1 MKTYEFQGFN
11 ATKSRVKLLTLDNP
25 KVAKGGKRGEVTA
38 VLHLLPAR
46 EYARLA
52 ALNGD
57 VVQRVT
63 NLCPWAGSCEASCLN
78 TAGRGGIP
86 MNRYEGRA
94 FANNVQHGRYK
105 RTRLYD
111 HSPDAFRAQLERDMA
126 TVAAWAASLDLT
138 VSFRLNGTS
147 DVHWEGVFPGLAVPA
162 AAVRY
167 DYTKD
172 PRRGFEGTVDGVR
185 YTYSLDKGAQR
196 EALAKRILAAGGNVA
211 VVFNVKPGK
220 PVPATWRGFPVVDGD
235 ETDLRHMDPPG
246 HVVALRAKGKA
257 RADRTGFARDAV
269 TGDPVV
275 VETAWELAARLCK

>member
-1 MKTYEFQGFN
+1 MKTSEYPGF
-11 ATKSRVKLLTLDNP
+11 AAAKSRMQLLTLDNP
-25 KVAKGGKRGEVTA
+25 KVNKGGKRGEVTA
-38 VLHLLPAR
+38 VLHLLPER
-46 EYARLA
+46 EYARVA
-52 ALNGD
+52 ALNGEE
-57 VVQRVT
+57 VSSRF
-63 NLCPWAGSCEASCLN
+63 NLCPWAGACAASCLN

-86 MNRYEGRA
+86 MSSYAGRA

-111 HSPDAFRAQLERDMA
+111 NDPAAFRAKLERDMA

-147 DVHWEGVFPGLAVPA
+147 DVHWETVFPGLAVPA

-172 PRRGFEGTVDGVR
+172 PRRGFAGTVDGVR
-185 YTYSLDKGAQR
+185 YTYSLDKGFAR
-196 EALAKRILAAGGNVA
+196 EALARDVLRAGGNVA

-220 PVPATWRGFPVVDGD
+220 PVPASWRGFPVVDGD
-235 ETDLRHMDPPG
+235 ETDLRHMDPAG

-257 RADRTGFARDAV
+257 RADRTGFVRDSV

-275 VETAWELAARLCK
+275 

>member
-1 MKTYEFQGFN
+1 MKTSEFPGFA
-11 ATKSRVKLLTLDNP
+11 ATKSRLSLLTLDNP
-25 KVAKGGKRGEVTA
+25 KVAKGGKKGEVTA

-46 EYARLA
+46 EYARVA

-57 VVQRVT
+57 EVKRAK
-63 NLCPWAGSCEASCLN
+63 NLCPWAGACAASCLN

-86 MNRYEGRA
+86 MSTYNGRP

-111 HSPDAFRAQLERDMA
+111 HEPQAFRAQLERDMA
-126 TVAAWAASLDLT
+126 TVATWAESLGLT

-172 PRRGFEGTVDGVR
+172 AARGFARTVNGVR
-185 YTYSLDKGAQR
+185 YTYSLDMGAAR
-196 EALAKRILAAGGNVA
+196 EHLATRILRAGGNVA
-211 VVFNVKPGK
+211 VVFNTKKGK
-220 PVPATWRGFPVVDGD
+220 PVPATWRGFPVIDGD

-257 RADRTGFARDAV
+257 RKDRSGFVRDSV
-269 TGDPVV
+269 SGDPVV
-275 VETAWELAARLCK
+275 

>member
-1 MKTYEFQGFN
+1 MKTSEFQGFN
-11 ATKSRVKLLTLDNP
+11 ATKSRLSLLTLDNP

-57 VVQRVT
+57 VVRTVR
-63 NLCPWAGSCEASCLN
+63 NLCPWAGSCVASCLN

-86 MNRYEGRA
+86 MASYAGRA

-111 HSPDAFRAQLERDMA
+111 TDPAAFRAQLERDMV
-126 TVAAWAASLDLT
+126 TVATWAASLSLS

-147 DVHWEGVFPGLAVPA
+147 DIHWEGVFPGLAVPSQ
-162 AAVRY
+162 AVRY

-172 PRRGFEGTVDGVR
+172 PARGRAGTVDGVR
-185 YTYSLDKGAQR
+185 YTYSLDKGVER
-196 EALAKRILAAGGNVA
+196 ESIALDVLWRGGNVA
-211 VVFNVKPGK
+211 VVFNVRPGK
-220 PVPATWRGFPVVDGD
+220 PVPLTWRGYPVIDGD
-235 ETDLRHMDPPG
+235 ETDLRHMDPSG

-257 RADRTGFARDAV
+257 RRDRSGFVRDSF

-275 VETAWELAARLCK
+275 

>member
-1 MKTYEFQGFN
+1 MKTNEFQGFN
-11 ATKSRVKLLTLDNP
+11 ATKSRLSLLTLDNP

-38 VLHLLPAR
+38 VLHLLPER
-46 EYARLA
+46 EYARVA
-52 ALNGD
+52 VLNGE
-57 VVQRVT
+57 T
-63 NLCPWAGSCEASCLN
+63 PGLSNLCPWAGSCKASCLN

-86 MNRYEGRA
+86 MSTYKGRA

-111 HSPDAFRAQLERDMA
+111 TDPEAFRVQLERDMA

-147 DVHWEGVFPGLAVPA
+147 DVHWETMFPGLAVPTG
-162 AAVRY
+162 AVRY

-172 PRRGFEGTVDGVR
+172 PRRGFAGTVDGVR
-185 YTYSLDKGAQR
+185 YTYSLDKGWAR
-196 EALAKRILAAGGNVA
+196 EHLARDILAAGGNVA
-211 VVFNVKPGK
+211 VVFNTKKGK
-220 PVPATWRGFPVVDGD
+220 PVPATWRGFPVIDGD

-257 RADRTGFARDAV
+257 RNDRTGFVRDSV
-269 TGDPVV
+269 SGDPV
-275 VETAWELAARLCK
+275 T

>member
-1 MKTYEFQGFN
+1 MKTNEYPRFT
-11 ATKSRVKLLTLDNP
+11 ATKARLSLLTLDNP
-25 KVAKGGKRGEVTA
+25 KVNKGGKLGEVTA
-38 VLHLLPAR
+38 VLHLLPER
-46 EYARLA
+46 EYARVA
-52 ALNGD
+52 TLNGAE
-57 VVQRVT
+57 VSARF
-63 NLCPWAGSCEASCLN
+63 NLCPWAGACAASCLN

-86 MNRYEGRA
+86 HPGYAGGA
-94 FANNVQHGRYK
+94 FINNVQHGRYK

-111 HSPDAFRAQLERDMA
+111 TDPDAFRAKLEREMKI
-126 TVAAWAASLDLT
+126 VAAWAESLDLT

-147 DVHWEGVFPGLAVPA
+147 DLHWETVFPGLAVPA

-172 PRRGFEGTVDGVR
+172 PRRGLAGTVDGVR
-185 YTYSLDKGAQR
+185 YTYSLDKGPAR
-196 EALAKRILAAGGNVA
+196 EVLARSILRRGGNVA

-220 PVPATWRGFPVVDGD
+220 PVPETWRGFPVVDGD

-257 RADRTGFARDAV
+257 RADRTGFVRDSV

-275 VETAWELAARLCK
+275 

>member
-1 MKTYEFQGFN
+1 MKTNEYPGFA
-11 ATKSRVKLLTLDNP
+11 ATKSRLSLLTLDNP
-25 KVAKGGKRGEVTA
+25 KVAKGGKKGEVTA
-38 VLHLLPAR
+38 VLHLLPHK
-46 EYARLA
+46 EYGRLA

-57 VVQRVT
+57 TVKRVT
-63 NLCPWAGSCEASCLN
+63 NLCPWAGACAASCLN

-86 MNRYEGRA
+86 MATYNGRA

-111 HSPDAFRAQLERDMA
+111 TDPEAFRVQLERDMA
-126 TVAAWAASLDLT
+126 TVATWAESLGLT

-172 PRRGFEGTVDGVR
+172 PRRGFAGTVDGVR
-185 YTYSLDKGAQR
+185 YTYSLDVNHTR
-196 EALAKRILAAGGNVA
+196 EALATRILAAGGNVA
-211 VVFNVKPGK
+211 VVFNTKKGK

-257 RADRTGFARDAV
+257 RNDRTGFVRDSV
-269 TGDPVV
+269 SGDPV
-275 VETAWELAARLCK
+275 T

>member
-1 MKTYEFQGFN
+1 MKTNEYPGFA
-11 ATKSRVKLLTLDNP
+11 ATKSRLSLLTLDNP

-52 ALNGD
+52 GLNGD
-57 VVQRVT
+57 TVKRAT
-63 NLCPWAGSCEASCLN
+63 NLCPWAGACAASCLN

-86 MNRYEGRA
+86 MSSYAGRA

-111 HSPDAFRAQLERDMA
+111 TDPEAFRVQLERDMA
-126 TVAAWAASLDLT
+126 TVATWAESLGLT

-172 PRRGFEGTVDGVR
+172 AARGFAGTVNGVR
-185 YTYSLDKGAQR
+185 YTYSLDMGAAR
-196 EALAKRILAAGGNVA
+196 EHLATRILAAGGNVA
-211 VVFNVKPGK
+211 VVFNTKKGK

-257 RADRTGFARDAV
+257 RADRTGFVRDSV
-269 TGDPVV
+269 SGDPV
-275 VETAWELAARLCK
+275 T

>member
-1 MKTYEFQGFN
+1 MKTNEYPGFA
-11 ATKSRVKLLTLDNP
+11 ATKSRLSLLTLDNP
-25 KVAKGGKRGEVTA
+25 KVNKGGKRGEVTA
-38 VLHLLPAR
+38 VLHLLPER
-46 EYARLA
+46 EYARVA
-52 ALNGD
+52 ALNGET
-57 VVQRVT
+57 VSPRF
-63 NLCPWAGSCEASCLN
+63 NLCPWAGACAASCLN

-86 MNRYEGRA
+86 MDRYAGRA

-111 HSPDAFRAQLERDMA
+111 TDPDAFRARLERDMA

-147 DVHWEGVFPGLAVPA
+147 DVHWETVFPGLAVPA

-172 PRRGFEGTVDGVR
+172 PVRGRAGVVDGVR
-185 YTYSLDKGAQR
+185 YTYSLDKGFAR
-196 EALAKRILAAGGNVA
+196 EALARDVLRAGGNVA
-211 VVFNVKPGK
+211 VVFNVKPGR
-220 PVPATWRGFPVVDGD
+220 PVPATWRGFPVIDGD
-235 ETDLRHMDPPG
+235 ETDLRHLDPAG

-257 RADRTGFARDAV
+257 RADRTGFVRDSV

-275 VETAWELAARLCK
+275 